1 MLLRSSVADSYLVS
15 SSTEP
20 LDGPASVRSDAPPPT
35 PGMSALI
42 DSTVDDP
49 ESAAG
54 GHLDGSE
61 VRGRRGGGIEG
72 WWV

>member
-20 LDGPASVRSDAPPPT
+20 LGGPASVRSDAPPPT

-49 ESAAG
+49 ESATG

-61 VRGRRGGGIEG
+61 VRGGGGVG
-72 WWV
+72 G